1 MFKKTLI
8 ALAATIAVTSAHAA
22 IIADN
27 SVSGAITND
36 FEALGT
42 GNVAGF
48 ITQTGATYGESFLGQ
63 TLGNVG
69 GFDTL
74 TGTPSASLTLQS
86 NATLADNIGL
96 LSYNSSN
103 VIYGDLRSQIGEGAL
118 SILFG
123 TTTNILGFDIVGTD
137 GGAFTVDF
145 FGTSG
150 NSLGSITA
158 GAANSFFGFRAT
170 AGEQI
175 AGVSITNTD
184 PAGIGFDNFTFNR
197 STSVPEPGSLALLG
211 LGLAAL
217 KLRRR
222 QQG

>member
-96 LSYNSSN
+96 LSFCSN

-150 NSLGSITA
+150 NLLGSITA
-158 GAANSFFGFRAT
+158 GAADSFFGFRAT

>member
-96 LSYNSSN
+96 LSFGSN

-150 NSLGSITA
+150 NLLGSITA
-158 GAANSFFGFRAT
+158 GAADSFFGFRAT

>member
-36 FEALGT
+36 FNALGT

-48 ITQTGATYGESFLGQ
+48 ITQTGATYGEHFLGQ

-74 TGTPSASLTLQS
+74 TGTPSASLTLQA

-96 LSYNSSN
+96 LSFNSSN
-103 VIYGDLRSQIGEGAL
+103 VIFGDLRSQIGEGAL

-123 TTTNILGFDIVGTD
+123 ATTNILGFDVVGTD
-137 GGAFTVDF
+137 GGLFTVDF
-145 FGTSG
+145 FGISG
-150 NSLGSITA
+150 NLLGSITA
-158 GAANSFFGFRAT
+158 GATDSFFGFRAT

-184 PAGIGFDNFTFNR
+184 PAGIGYDNFTFNR

-217 KLRRR
+217 TLRRR

>member
-96 LSYNSSN
+96 LSFGSN

-150 NSLGSITA
+150 NLLGSITA

-170 AGEQI
+170 SGEQI

-197 STSVPEPGSLALLG
+197 ATSVPEPGSLALLG

>member
-8 ALAATIAVTSAHAA
+8 AIAATIAVTSANAA
-22 IIADN
+22 IVADN
-27 SVSGAITND
+27 TISGTITND
-36 FEALGT
+36 FNSLGI

-74 TGTPSASLTLQS
+74 SGTPSASLTLQA
-86 NATLADNIGL
+86 NANLNDNIGL
-96 LSYNSSN
+96 LFYGTSN
-103 VIYGDLRSQIGEGAL
+103 VIYGDLGGQIGEGAL

-137 GGAFTVDF
+137 GGQFTVDF

-150 NSLGSITA
+150 NLLGSITA
-158 GAANSFFGFRAT
+158 GATDSFFGFRAT
-170 AGEQI
+170 AGEEI
-175 AGVSITNTD
+175 AGVSITHTD
-184 PAGIGFDNFTFNR
+184 PFGIGYDNFTFNR

-211 LGLAAL
+211 LGLATL
-217 KLRRR
+217 TLRRR
-222 QQG
+222 QRG